1 MPYAMIVFVV
11 LAVAAL
17 AVAAYVAL
25 LGRERGRLLG
35 RAREGGAADASS
47 ILIDAAELRGSAL
60 GEKLREI
67 VPESWGEDDELK
79 TKLIRAGFESPT
91 APLTYNTARVAAMV
105 AMPLAFAPLMA
116 GMSFGGMVFL
126 ATWSVAAGWVL
137 PAWYLNHRVSA
148 RQERIRRSV
157 PDALDLL
164 VVCIEAGV
172 SLDAAILRVA
182 REIARLHEDLS
193 LELLTVTRKT
203 NAGVP
208 REQALRG
215 LWDRTG
221 VEEVRALVSTM
232 IQSERWGTSIGH
244 VLQVYAET
252 LRRKRR
258 QAVEKKAAVAP
269 LKMLFPL
276 ILFILPA
283 LFAVVMGPAVLQI
296 AKMFKTVGGGG

>member
-1 MPYAMIVFVV
+1 MPIPLIISVV
-11 LAVAAL
+11 LAVGAL
-17 AVAAYVAL
+17 AVAGYAAL
-25 LGRERGRLLG
+25 LGRERTRMVG
-35 RAREGGAADASS
+35 RAREGGGATLSS
-47 ILIDAAELRGSAL
+47 PILIDATELRGSPF
-60 GEKLREI
+60 GEKLKEI
-67 VPESWGEDDELK
+67 LPESWGEDDALK
-79 TKLIRAGFESPT
+79 LKLLRAGYDSPT
-91 APLTYNTARVAAMV
+91 APLIYITVRVAMLV
-105 AMPLAFAPLMA
+105 LVPLCFVPVMA
-116 GMSFGGMVFL
+116 GMTFGKMLFV
-126 ATWSVAAGWVL
+126 VAWTVGIGWVL
-137 PAWYLNHRVSA
+137 PTFYLGSRLA
-148 RQERIRRSV
+148 KRQERIRRSV

-182 REIARLHEDLS
+182 REIEHVHGDLA
-193 LELLTVTRKT
+193 LELLTVNRKT

-215 LWDRTG
+215 LYDRTG

-232 IQSERWGTSIGH
+232 IQSEKWGTSIGH

-283 LFAVVMGPAVLQI
+283 LFAVVMGPAVIQI
-296 AKMFKTVGGGG
+296 AKMFRNMGGG